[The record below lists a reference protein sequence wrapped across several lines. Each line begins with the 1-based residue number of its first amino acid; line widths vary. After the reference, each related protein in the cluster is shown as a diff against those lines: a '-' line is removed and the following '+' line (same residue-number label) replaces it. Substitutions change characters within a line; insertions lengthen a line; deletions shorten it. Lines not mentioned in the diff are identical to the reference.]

1 MPLAD
6 LNRFRAQ
13 FPSLAN
19 KTYFNYG
26 GQGPLSDRA
35 FEAIIA
41 TQRQIQIEGPF
52 NGHINT
58 VLQAN
63 SSVTRSAIADLL
75 GVPSTTITLT
85 EDVTVG
91 CNIALWGLDWQ
102 AGDRIVMTDCEHPGV
117 IAAVYE
123 MARRFQ
129 LTVTIAPV
137 LATLNSRDPGDPVA
151 AIVDRLTPRTRLVV
165 LSHILWNTGQVL
177 PLADINHA
185 CHTFPTTTGHTIR
198 VLVDAAQS
206 VGMLPL
212 DLDAIAVDFYAFTGH
227 KWLCGA
233 AGVGGLYVSD
243 TARLDLAPTFI
254 GWRGIETNASGD
266 PTGWKPDGRRYEIAT
281 SAYPLYAGL
290 REAIALHQEWGTAA
304 ERYGAI
310 NERALHLWS
319 GLQTLDGIHC
329 LSATPPRSGLV
340 SFTHRSGQHQ
350 ALVAALEAQG
360 FMVRTILHPDCVR
373 ACVHYFT
380 TQDEIDRLLN
390 AISRWPETDCDL

>member
-1 MPLAD
+1 MPSPDLAT
-6 LNRFRAQ
+6 FRAQ
-13 FPSLAN
+13 FPSLGN

-35 FEAIIA
+35 FEAIVA
-41 TQRQIQIEGPF
+41 TQRQIQIDGPF
-52 NGHINT
+52 NSKINT
-58 VLQAN
+58 ALQAN
-63 SSVTRSAIADLL
+63 SSATRTAIADLL
-75 GVPSTTITLT
+75 GVPATTISLT

-102 AGDRIVMTDCEHPGV
+102 AGDQIVMTDCEHPGV
-117 IAAVYE
+117 IAAVNE
-123 MARRFQ
+123 IARRFQ
-129 LTVTIAPV
+129 LTVTIAPI
-137 LATLNSRDPGDPVA
+137 LETLNASNPGDPVT

-165 LSHILWNTGQVL
+165 LSHLFWNTGQVL
-177 PLADINHA
+177 PLGDINRA
-185 CHTFPTTTGHTIR
+185 CHAFPTVTGQTIR

-212 DLDAIAVDFYAFTGH
+212 DLDAIEVDFYAFTGH

-233 AGVGGLYVSD
+233 AGVGGLYVSEA
-243 TARLDLAPTFI
+243 ARMDLAPTFI

-266 PTGWKPDGRRYEIAT
+266 PTGWKPDGQRYEVAT

-290 REAIALHQEWGTAA
+290 CEAIALHEEWGTAA
-304 ERYGAI
+304 ERYAALCD
-310 NERALHLWS
+310 RALNLWS
-319 GLQTLDGIHC
+319 GLQQLEGVEC
-329 LSATPPRSGLV
+329 LAKSPPRSGLV

-350 ALVAALEAQG
+350 ALVTALEAQG

-390 AISRWPETDCDL
+390 AILLFQEACCDP